1 MVNNIATTLISE
13 PALTDLGVI
22 FLKNDR
28 QHLGLYKNSVV
39 VPGQRDPNSK
49 IGSIEQL
56 WNIDFIPLLT
66 QPSIQIIETDSINY
80 DEDTTILD
88 LNDTNIFELLTRYLS
103 VNNAQSINFGQSQY
117 LANHDNLSLDANT
130 NSCLAIDIGNNVSQV
145 NQSFHANTSCSVIM
159 KVCQISH

>member
-1 MVNNIATTLISE
+1 MVNNTATTLISE
-13 PALTDLGVI
+13 PALIDLGVI

-28 QHLGLYKNSVV
+28 QLLGLYKNRVV
-39 VPGQRDPNSK
+39 VSGQRDPISK

-66 QPSIQIIETDSINY
+66 QPSIQILKTDSINY

-130 NSCLAIDIGNNVSQV
+130 NR
-145 NQSFHANTSCSVIM
+145 CS
-159 KVCQISH
+159 